1 MKTQLGYGL
10 GVLGCSALMAQE
22 VPLQRPEE
30 RQATRQQSE
39 ALFDAIRPVARV
51 AAASTVWVWADRKQV
66 AMGTVVGDG
75 TQVLTKWS
83 QIAFARTPVQV
94 VGGDRTTGTARV
106 VGVYQDDDLALLEI
120 VGADFDPVALSTE
133 EKPEVGR
140 FLVAAGPADQP
151 LRVGVVAVAERSLRE
166 SDQAFLGVMLDPDF
180 KGDGVR
186 VLSID
191 DRGGADEA
199 GLREGDVL
207 LAVDGEGV
215 SSAFELRGALQKAR
229 PGDTIQVRYRRGEV
243 EAETGILLGGRPEF
257 QRVPEA
263 RLRSMRSMGTD
274 VSLVAGGFPVV
285 IQSDMQLT
293 PAQCGG
299 PVVDLQGRVVG
310 VSIARPDRTRSFIIP
325 ASRIAALLEQEPVD
339 PGLAAMPRDGAGQ
352 ARGPADGGAPMPR
365 PRVVPMN
372 RGSAERLRRHLE
384 EMTELLDRMERE
396 VEPLDR

>member
-1 MKTQLGYGL
+1 MKTRWGYGL
-10 GVLGCSALMAQE
+10 GVLGFSALMAQE
-22 VPLQRPEE
+22 VPLQRPDE

-39 ALFDAIRPVARV
+39 ALFDAIRPMAR
-51 AAASTVWVWADRKQV
+51 AASASTVWVWADRKQV

-120 VGADFDPVALSTE
+120 VGADFDPVDLSAE

-207 LAVDGEGV
+207 LAVDGAGV
-215 SSAFELRGALQKAR
+215 SSAFELRGVLQKAR
-229 PGDTIQVRYRRGEV
+229 PGETIQVRYRRGGDEM
-243 EAETGILLGGRPEF
+243 ETEILLGGRPEF

-310 VSIARPDRTRSFIIP
+310 ISIARPDRTRSFIIP
-325 ASRIAALLEQEPVD
+325 SSRIATLLEQEPVD
-339 PGLAAMPRDGAGQ
+339 PGLAAMPRDGGGQ
-352 ARGPADGGAPMPR
+352 ARGPADGVAPMPQ

>member
-1 MKTQLGYGL
+1 MKTRLGYGL

-263 RLRSMRSMGTD
+263 RLRSMRSGNRRE
-274 VSLVAGGFPVV
+274 SGG
-285 IQSDMQLT
+285 
-293 PAQCGG
+293 
-299 PVVDLQGRVVG
+299 GRL
-310 VSIARPDRTRSFIIP
+310 
-325 ASRIAALLEQEPVD
+325 SRGD
-339 PGLAAMPRDGAGQ
+339 P
-352 ARGPADGGAPMPR
+352 
-365 PRVVPMN
+365 
-372 RGSAERLRRHLE
+372 E
-384 EMTELLDRMERE
+384 
-396 VEPLDR
+396 